1 MMDALFTLA
10 ASNPADHVANQPY
23 LKMDLFGI
31 KDVWVWSAHMGN
43 LVLSGLLTILVLWYA
58 ASRIQTGPASEG
70 TDRYV
75 TKGGL
80 AHMIEVIITYL
91 RETAIK
97 PLLGERTGK
106 FMPFLMAIFF
116 FILINNLI
124 GLAPIVD
131 ATHLIDHLTHS
142 HSFTGLLGATATQN
156 LFVTAALA
164 LIAAVVINVAG
175 IANLGFGEY
184 LKHLTAG
191 TPVYLWPLM
200 VPIEIV
206 GTVIKPVALAL
217 RLFANM
223 TAGHILLAV
232 LFMFAVSGI
241 GLIKAENAG
250 VLNMGLGT
258 VISLVSIVAAIA
270 IYFLELFVAFLQ
282 AFVFMFLTAV
292 FIGQLSHHHHED
304 EHGHAHGHDHEHGH
318 AHAH

>member
-23 LKMDLFGI
+23 HKMDLFGLEG
-31 KDVWVWSAHMGN
+31 VWVWSAHMGN
-43 LVLSGLLTILVLWYA
+43 LLVSGILTVLVLWYA
-58 ASRIQTGPASEG
+58 ASKIQTGPASEG

-106 FMPFLMAIFF
+106 FMPFLMTVFF

-131 ATHLIDHLTHS
+131 ATHLIDHYAGG
-142 HSFTGLLGATATQN
+142 HSFTGLIGATATQN

-164 LIAAVVINVAG
+164 LIAAIVINVAG
-175 IANLGFGEY
+175 IMNLGFGEY

-191 TPVYLWPLM
+191 TPAYLWPLM

-232 LFMFAVSGI
+232 LFMFAVQ
-241 GLIKAENAG
+241 
-250 VLNMGLGT
+250 GLGLLT
-258 VISLVSIVAAIA
+258 QWTATGVALGGTISAVSVIAAIA